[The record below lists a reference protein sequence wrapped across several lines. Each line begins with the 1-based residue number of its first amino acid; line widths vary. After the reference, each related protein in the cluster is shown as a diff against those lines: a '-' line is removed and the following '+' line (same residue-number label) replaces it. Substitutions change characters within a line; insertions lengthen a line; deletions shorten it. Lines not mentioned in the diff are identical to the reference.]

1 MKLLSISSVFRHHA
15 HGIDSYEVGKVLGQG
30 GNEGI
35 SVKVLLRFCISTAV
49 DLAFD
54 LGRFVY
60 IAGALDDSFTRI
72 YR

>member
-30 GNEGI
+30 GSEGI
-35 SVKVLLRFCISTAV
+35 SVKVLLRFCIST
-49 DLAFD
+49 LAFD

-60 IAGALDDSFTRI
+60 IAGALDDSSTRI